1 MESYFNNN
9 YGGYI
14 NNYSIGD
21 KRKRIN
27 SNILS
32 IPQNYQKIIRI

>member
-32 IPQNYQKIIRI
+32 KPAKLPK